1 MHIIALQGA
10 CKMSDK
16 SSSKLFPCS
25 QYFNWNCCVVDSWC
39 TCIFVWW
46 FSKWN
51 CYCMHCCLVVYLLL
65 PPPDPSLTPD
75 NILQSTRNI
84 PLWDSEKSYG
94 CLNMPHSLHDK
105 ITAKY
110 NGEQAKR
117 ELFSTWLTS
126 HPCPTWEHV
135 ARLLRWLES
144 IGKGKKG
151 AAEEV
156 NETYLKSEL

>member
-1 MHIIALQGA
+1 M
-10 CKMSDK
+10 
-16 SSSKLFPCS
+16 
-25 QYFNWNCCVVDSWC
+25 Y
-39 TCIFVWW
+39 
-46 FSKWN
+46 
-51 CYCMHCCLVVYLLL
+51 CCLVVCLPL

-84 PLWDSEKSYG
+84 PLWNRDDSYWYLE
-94 CLNMPHSLHDK
+94 MPRSLHDE

-117 ELFSTWLTS
+117 ELFFTWLAS

-135 ARLLRWLES
+135 AKLLRELKRW
-144 IGKGKKG
+144 GRGRKG

-156 NETYLKSEL
+156 EETYLKSELQCFSEIHVQLCLKSKVH

>member
-1 MHIIALQGA
+1 M
-10 CKMSDK
+10 
-16 SSSKLFPCS
+16 
-25 QYFNWNCCVVDSWC
+25 Y
-39 TCIFVWW
+39 
-46 FSKWN
+46 
-51 CYCMHCCLVVYLLL
+51 CCLVVCLPL

-84 PLWDSEKSYG
+84 PLWNRDDSYVY
-94 CLNMPHSLHDK
+94 LDMPRSLHDE

-117 ELFSTWLTS
+117 ELFFTWLAS

-135 ARLLRWLES
+135 AELLRQLES
-144 IGKGKKG
+144 EGRGRKG

-156 NETYLKSEL
+156 EETYLKSELQ

>member
-1 MHIIALQGA
+1 M
-10 CKMSDK
+10 
-16 SSSKLFPCS
+16 
-25 QYFNWNCCVVDSWC
+25 Y
-39 TCIFVWW
+39 
-46 FSKWN
+46 
-51 CYCMHCCLVVYLLL
+51 CCLVVCLPL

-84 PLWDSEKSYG
+84 PLWHRDYSYFS
-94 CLNMPHSLHDK
+94 LDMPLSLHAE

-117 ELFSTWLTS
+117 ELISKWVAS

-135 ARLLRWLES
+135 AKLLRQLERF
-144 IGKGKKG
+144 GRGRKG

-156 NETYLKSEL
+156 EETYLKSELQCFSEIHVQLCLKSKVH